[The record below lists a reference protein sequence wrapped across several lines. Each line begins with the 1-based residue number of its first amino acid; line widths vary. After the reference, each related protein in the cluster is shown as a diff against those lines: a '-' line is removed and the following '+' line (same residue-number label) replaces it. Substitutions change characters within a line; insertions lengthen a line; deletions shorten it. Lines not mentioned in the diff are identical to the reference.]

1 MFSMTLRKP
10 FVKRPLAGLAS
21 IIVAG
26 ALSFSVQAAEVGQPA
41 PDFNVVDTAGNYHSL
56 SDFAGQTVVLEWT
69 NHDCPFVVKHYAT
82 DNMQNLQREMTE
94 HDVAWLT
101 VISSYPGTQ
110 GHVSPEQADE
120 LTSSRNAAPTAVLLD
135 EQGEMGRAYSA
146 RVTPHM
152 YVIDGEG
159 TLQYAGG
166 IDSIPSANH
175 DDVDRADPYFANAAR
190 AVLAG
195 ESVDRPV
202 SRPYG
207 CTIKYSDAD

>member
-1 MFSMTLRKP
+1 MMKKLST
-10 FVKRPLAGLAS
+10 AIATS
-21 IIVAG
+21 ILVSG
-26 ALSFSVQAAEVGQPA
+26 ALSFSALANPEVGQPA
-41 PDFNVVDTAGNYHSL
+41 PDFSVIDTQGNTHSL
-56 SDFAGQTVVLEWT
+56 SDYQGQTIVLEWT

-82 DNMQNLQREMTE
+82 ENMQNLQREITS
-94 HDVAWLT
+94 DDAVWLT

-120 LTSSRNAAPTAVLLD
+120 LTESRNAAPTAVLLD
-135 EQGEMGRAYSA
+135 EQGDMGRAYAA

-152 YVIDGEG
+152 YVIDADG

-190 AVLAG
+190 SVLAG
-195 ESVDRPV
+195 EVPDRQV

-207 CTIKYSDAD
+207 CTVKYSDAD

>member
-1 MFSMTLRKP
+1 MKKTFTTKLPTLSA
-10 FVKRPLAGLAS
+10 L
-21 IIVAG
+21 VAACTL
-26 ALSFSVQAAEVGQPA
+26 ALSAHAAEVGQPA
-41 PDFNVVDTAGNYHSL
+41 PDFRVADTSGTYHSL
-56 SDFAGQTVVLEWT
+56 SDFEGQTVVLEWT

-82 DNMQNLQREMTE
+82 DNMQNLQREMTDE
-94 HDVAWLT
+94 GVAWLT

-135 EQGEMGRAYSA
+135 EQGDMGRAYSA

-152 YVIDGEG
+152 YVIDSDGI
-159 TLQYAGG
+159 LQYAGG

-190 AVLAG
+190 QVLNG
-195 ESVDRPV
+195 ESVSRPV
-202 SRPYG
+202 TRPYG
-207 CTIKYSDAD
+207 CTVKYSDAD